1 MEVVFLDCRHV
12 HKRATLRERYIGWMF
27 RAYIWPALCTT
38 THLRRSILVHPATS
52 SLSLPTSACICH
64 EALPCTD
71 SFYARYIIC
80 TRFYAFCVWLFSLK
94 NSHIMLTTWLPIK
107 SSLTI
112 IIFSTLLVNSLH
124 SSWSMNPKRK
134 YIGSGGGDTIESKEG
149 GDTYHQ
155 LLRGRRCHRIRT
167 WQQSLQKLTN
177 AEFPITLTSWETR
190 GPHLVKPWSDTL
202 PR

>member
-94 NSHIMLTTWLPIK
+94 NSHVMLTTWLPIN

-124 SSWSMNPKRK
+124 SSWK
-134 YIGSGGGDTIESKEG
+134 YEPRAEIHRIRRRR
-149 GDTYHQ
+149 YHRIK
-155 LLRGRRCHRIRT
+155 RGRRYKPSALE
-167 WQQSLQKLTN
+167 W
-177 AEFPITLTSWETR
+177 AEMP
-190 GPHLVKPWSDTL
+190 SD
-202 PR
+202 